1 MSTGPNYCSWL
12 LNVQLPCCSCQVVS
26 LAKGRPNLFVTNC
39 ECCFVNLITGFWLA
53 PVDRYRITH
62 NAPDRDRT
70 CTIIESPDF
79 ESGASTSSATGAKY
93 LGIGLPGYSQIH
105 NIVMRQTQL
114 GLTNSRLN

>member
-12 LNVQLPCCSCQVVS
+12 LNVRLPCCSCQVVS

-70 CTIIESPDF
+70 CTIPSFLWNHQILSLARLPVPPQEQNTWAL
-79 ESGASTSSATGAKY
+79 GCLAIRKSTT
-93 LGIGLPGYSQIH
+93 LLCDRH
-105 NIVMRQTQL
+105 NL
-114 GLTNSRLN
+114 A